1 MLNQIQNR
9 IDEGEEGILIT
20 VKNVRVF
27 AVFICVFAVLVSLFF
42 GAAKEVALGVFL
54 GGAAAQLVFRQHEI
68 AIGKSL
74 FSGSEKNASII
85 TIINFILRLAIR
97 IVVLVVAIKN
107 PDVSFVG
114 AALGLLSIS
123 YSICL
128 LAFLNNL
135 VSKQTGK
142 EV

>member
-1 MLNQIQNR
+1 MLKQILSR
-9 IDEGEEGILIT
+9 IEEREEETLLT
-20 VKNVRVF
+20 VKNIRVF
-27 AVFICVFAVLVSLFF
+27 AVFICVIGVLVSLFF

-54 GGAAAQLVFRQHEI
+54 GGAAAQLIFRQHEI

-85 TIINFILRLAIR
+85 TIINFVLRLVIR
-97 IVVLVVAIKN
+97 IAVLFVAIKN
-107 PDVSFVG
+107 PEVSFIG

-123 YSICL
+123 YSICVT
-128 LAFLNNL
+128 AFLDNL
-135 VSKQTGK
+135 VRKQTGK

>member
-1 MLNQIQNR
+1 MSKLILNR
-9 IDEGEEGILIT
+9 IEEGEGTLLT

-27 AVFICVFAVLVSLFF
+27 AVFLCVFVVLVSLFF

-85 TIINFILRLAIR
+85 TVINFLLRLAIR

-107 PDVSFVG
+107 PDVNFIG
-114 AALGLLSIS
+114 AVLGLLSIS

-128 LAFLNNL
+128 TAFLDNL
-135 VSKQTGK
+135 VRKKTGK

>member
-1 MLNQIQNR
+1 MLNQIQSR
-9 IDEGEEGILIT
+9 IDEGGEGTLIT

-54 GGAAAQLVFRQHEI
+54 GGAAAQLVFRQLEI

-74 FSGSEKNASII
+74 FSGSEKNASIK

-97 IVVLVVAIKN
+97 IVVLVVAI
-107 PDVSFVG
+107 
-114 AALGLLSIS
+114 
-123 YSICL
+123 
-128 LAFLNNL
+128 
-135 VSKQTGK
+135 
-142 EV
+142 

>member
-1 MLNQIQNR
+1 MLNR
-9 IDEGEEGILIT
+9 ILSRIEENEEETGIT

-85 TIINFILRLAIR
+85 TVINF
-97 IVVLVVAIKN
+97 
-107 PDVSFVG
+107 
-114 AALGLLSIS
+114 
-123 YSICL
+123 
-128 LAFLNNL
+128 
-135 VSKQTGK
+135 
-142 EV
+142 

>member
-1 MLNQIQNR
+1 MIRQILER
-9 IDEGEEGILIT
+9 IYESEEETLLT

-68 AIGKSL
+68 SIGKSL
-74 FSGSEKNASII
+74 FAGSSKNASIV
-85 TIINFILRLAIR
+85 TVINFLLRLVIR
-97 IVVLVVAIKN
+97 ITVLVVAIKN
-107 PDVSFVG
+107 PGVSFVG

-123 YSICL
+123 YSICATAYL
-128 LAFLNNL
+128 DNL
-135 VSKQTGK
+135 VRKKTGK

>member
-1 MLNQIQNR
+1 MLNQIQSR
-9 IDEGEEGILIT
+9 IDEGEEGIFIT

>member
-1 MLNQIQNR
+1 MLDRIQSR
-9 IDEGEEGILIT
+9 IEENEEETLIT

-42 GAAKEVALGVFL
+42 GAAKEVALGAFL

>member
-1 MLNQIQNR
+1 MVNALI
-9 IDEGEEGILIT
+9 IT
-20 VKNVRVF
+20 V
-27 AVFICVFAVLVSLFF
+27 
-42 GAAKEVALGVFL
+42 
-54 GGAAAQLVFRQHEI
+54 
-68 AIGKSL
+68 
-74 FSGSEKNASII
+74 
-85 TIINFILRLAIR
+85 INFLLRLAIR

-128 LAFLNNL
+128 TAFLDNL
-135 VSKQTGK
+135 VRKKTGK

>member
-1 MLNQIQNR
+1 MLDRIQSR
-9 IDEGEEGILIT
+9 IEENEEETLIT

>member
-1 MLNQIQNR
+1 MLNRILNR
-9 IDEGEEGILIT
+9 IDGNEEGTLIT

-107 PDVSFVG
+107 PGVSFVG

>member
-1 MLNQIQNR
+1 MLNQIQSR
-9 IDEGEEGILIT
+9 IDESGEGILIT

-107 PDVSFVG
+107 PDVSFIG

>member
-1 MLNQIQNR
+1 MLNRILNR
-9 IDEGEEGILIT
+9 IDGNEEGTLIT

-74 FSGSEKNASII
+74 FSGSEKKASII

>member
-1 MLNQIQNR
+1 LDRIQSR
-9 IDEGEEGILIT
+9 IEENEKETLIT

-74 FSGSEKNASII
+74 FSGSSKNASLI
-85 TIINFILRLAIR
+85 TVINFILRLAIR

-107 PDVSFVG
+107 PDVSFIG

>member
-1 MLNQIQNR
+1 MLNQIQSR
-9 IDEGEEGILIT
+9 IDEGEEGTLIT

-74 FSGSEKNASII
+74 FSGSEKND
-85 TIINFILRLAIR
+85 FILRLAIR

-107 PDVSFVG
+107 PDVSFIG

>member
-1 MLNQIQNR
+1 MPSRRPKQ
-9 IDEGEEGILIT
+9 
-20 VKNVRVF
+20 K
-27 AVFICVFAVLVSLFF
+27 
-42 GAAKEVALGVFL
+42 
-54 GGAAAQLVFRQHEI
+54 
-68 AIGKSL
+68 
-74 FSGSEKNASII
+74 KNASII
-85 TIINFILRLAIR
+85 TIINFILRLVIR

-128 LAFLNNL
+128 MAFLDNL
-135 VSKQTGK
+135 VRKKTGK

>member
-1 MLNQIQNR
+1 MLNQIQSR
-9 IDEGEEGILIT
+9 IDEGEEGTLIT

-42 GAAKEVALGVFL
+42 GAAKEVALGIFL
-54 GGAAAQLVFRQHEI
+54 GGVAAQLVFRQHEI

-107 PDVSFVG
+107 PDVSFIG

>member
-1 MLNQIQNR
+1 MLNR
-9 IDEGEEGILIT
+9 ILERIGENEEETLLT
-20 VKNVRVF
+20 VKKVRVM
-27 AVFICVFAVLVSLFF
+27 AVFICVFVVLVSLFF
-42 GAAKEVALGVFL
+42 GAAKEAALGVFL
-54 GGAAAQLVFRQHEI
+54 GGTAAQLVFRQHEI

-107 PDVSFVG
+107 PDVSFVST
-114 AALGLLSIS
+114 ALGLLSIS

-128 LAFLNNL
+128 LAFLDNL
-135 VSKQTGK
+135 VRKQTGK

>member
-1 MLNQIQNR
+1 MLNQIQSR
-9 IDEGEEGILIT
+9 IDEGEEGTLIT

-74 FSGSEKNASII
+74 FSGSEKNASVI